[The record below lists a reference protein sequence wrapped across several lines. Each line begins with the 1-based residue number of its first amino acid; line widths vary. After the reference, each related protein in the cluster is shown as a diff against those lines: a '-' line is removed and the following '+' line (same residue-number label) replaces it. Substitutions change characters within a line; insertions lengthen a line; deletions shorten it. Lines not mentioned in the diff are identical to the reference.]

1 MVEAGAGMEGQN
13 NMGIGGR
20 LLAVVAAVAVMLAV
34 FYGLDHLIMGMQGLP
49 LNPDLSP
56 AG

>member
-1 MVEAGAGMEGQN
+1 MEGQN

>member
-1 MVEAGAGMEGQN
+1 MEAQKN
-13 NMGIGGR
+13 IGILGR
-20 LLAVVAAVAVMLAV
+20 LLAVVIAIAIMLVV